1 MSSDAAFAG
10 HRARKRFSQN
20 FLRDPLVIDRLVE
33 AIRPQPGDA
42 IVEIGPGQGAL
53 TSALLARGVAVTAI
67 ELDRDLAAGLRVR
80 FPELDLLEGDALK
93 HDFTALAT
101 RLGAPRLRLVGNLPY
116 NISSPLIFHALEH
129 AAVIQDAHF
138 MLQDEVVQRLAAAPG
153 SKAWGR
159 LGVMVQL
166 HCDVQALFAV
176 PPSAFTPEPKVDSR
190 IVRLQP
196 RLGPAGLPTDP
207 PLFAEVV
214 RTVFAQRRKTLR
226 NTLKAYPERE
236 TLTDRWDLSRRPEQL
251 TLGDFVGLA
260 NDLAALRDQD
270 PRHG

>member
-1 MSSDAAFAG
+1 MSGDAPFAG

-20 FLRDPLVIDRLVE
+20 FLRDPVVIDRLVE

-42 IVEIGPGQGAL
+42 LVEIGPGQGAL
-53 TSALLARGVAVTAI
+53 TSALLARGVALTAI
-67 ELDRDLAAGLRVR
+67 ELDRDLAVGLRVR
-80 FPELDLLEGDALK
+80 FPELDLIEGDALK
-93 HDFTALAT
+93 QDFTALAA
-101 RLGAPRLRLVGNLPY
+101 RLGASRLRLVGNLPY

-129 AAVIQDAHF
+129 ASAIQDAHF

-176 PPSAFTPEPKVDSR
+176 PPSAFTPEPKVNSR

-196 RLGPAGLPTDP
+196 RPGPAGLPTDP
-207 PLFAEVV
+207 QLFAEVV
-214 RTVFAQRRKTLR
+214 RAVFAQRRKTLR
-226 NTLKAYPERE
+226 NTLKSYSERE
-236 TLTDRWDLSRRPEQL
+236 ALAAEWDLSLRPEQL
-251 TLGDFVGLA
+251 TLGDFVRLA
-260 NDLAALRDQD
+260 NDLAVLKGQSD
-270 PRHG
+270 G

>member
-1 MSSDAAFAG
+1 MSGDAPFAG

-20 FLRDPLVIDRLVE
+20 FLRDPVVIDRLVE

-42 IVEIGPGQGAL
+42 LVEIGPGQGAL
-53 TSALLARGVAVTAI
+53 TSALLARGVALTDI

-80 FPELDLLEGDALK
+80 FPELDLIEGDALK
-93 HDFTALAT
+93 QDFTALAA
-101 RLGAPRLRLVGNLPY
+101 RLGASRLRLVGNLPY

-129 AAVIQDAHF
+129 ASAIQDAHF

-176 PPSAFTPEPKVDSR
+176 PPSAFTPEPKVNSR

-196 RLGPAGLPTDP
+196 RPGPAGLPTDP
-207 PLFAEVV
+207 QLFAEVV
-214 RTVFAQRRKTLR
+214 RAVFAQRRKTLR
-226 NTLKAYPERE
+226 NTLKSYAERE
-236 TLTDRWDLSRRPEQL
+236 ALAAQWDLSLRPEQL
-251 TLGDFVGLA
+251 SLGDFVRLA
-260 NDLAALRDQD
+260 NDLAALKSQGD
-270 PRHG
+270 G

>member
-1 MSSDAAFAG
+1 MSGDAPFAG

-20 FLRDPLVIDRLVE
+20 FLRDPVVIDRLVE

-42 IVEIGPGQGAL
+42 LVEIGPGQGAL
-53 TSALLARGVAVTAI
+53 TSALLARGVALTAI

-80 FPELDLLEGDALK
+80 FPELNLIEGDALK
-93 HDFTALAT
+93 QDFTALAA
-101 RLGAPRLRLVGNLPY
+101 RLGASRLRLVGNLPY

-129 AAVIQDAHF
+129 ASAIQDAHF

-176 PPSAFTPEPKVDSR
+176 PPSAFTPEPKVNSR

-196 RLGPAGLPTDP
+196 RPGPAGLPTDP
-207 PLFAEVV
+207 QLFAEVV
-214 RTVFAQRRKTLR
+214 RAVFAQRRKTLR
-226 NTLKAYPERE
+226 NTLKSYAERE
-236 TLTDRWDLSRRPEQL
+236 ALAAQWDLSLRPEQL
-251 TLGDFVGLA
+251 SLGDFVRLA
-260 NDLAALRDQD
+260 NDLAALKSQGD
-270 PRHG
+270 G

>member
-1 MSSDAAFAG
+1 MSGDGLFAG

-20 FLRDPLVIDRLVE
+20 FLRDPMVIDRLLEV
-33 AIRPQPGDA
+33 IRPQPGDA

-53 TSALLARGVAVTAI
+53 TGALLDRGVAVTAI

-80 FPELDLLEGDALK
+80 FPELDLIEGDALK
-93 HDFTALAT
+93 QDFTALAA
-101 RLGAPRLRLVGNLPY
+101 RLGSPRLRLVGNLPY

-129 AAVIQDAHF
+129 AAAIQDAYF

-176 PPSAFTPEPKVDSR
+176 PPSAFTPEPKVNSR

-196 RLGPAGLPTDP
+196 RLGPAGLPADP

-214 RTVFAQRRKTLR
+214 RAVFAQRRKTLR
-226 NTLKAYPERE
+226 NTLKPYPERE
-236 TLTDRWDLSRRPEQL
+236 ALAAQWDLSLRPEQL
-251 TLGDFVGLA
+251 ALSDFVRLA
-260 NDLAALRDQD
+260 NDLAALRGQD
-270 PRHG
+270 PSHG

>member
-1 MSSDAAFAG
+1 VSGEAPFAG

-20 FLRDPLVIDRLVE
+20 FLRDPVVIDRLVE

-42 IVEIGPGQGAL
+42 LVEIGPGQGAL
-53 TSALLARGVAVTAI
+53 TSALLARGVALTAI

-80 FPELDLLEGDALK
+80 FRELDLIEGDALK
-93 HDFTALAT
+93 QDFTALAA

-129 AAVIQDAHF
+129 AAAIQDAHF

-166 HCDVQALFAV
+166 HCEVQALFAV
-176 PPSAFTPEPKVDSR
+176 PPSAFTPEPKVNSR

-207 PLFAEVV
+207 RLFAEVV
-214 RTVFAQRRKTLR
+214 RAVFAQRRKTLR
-226 NTLKAYPERE
+226 NTLKSYSERE
-236 TLTDRWDLSRRPEQL
+236 ALAAEWDLSLRPEQL
-251 TLGDFVGLA
+251 TLGDFVRLA
-260 NDLAALRDQD
+260 NDLAVLKGQSD
-270 PRHG
+270 G

>member
-1 MSSDAAFAG
+1 VSDDAPFAG

-20 FLRDPLVIDRLVE
+20 FLRDPVVIDRLVE
-33 AIRPQPGDA
+33 AIRPQSGDA
-42 IVEIGPGQGAL
+42 LVEIGPGQGAL
-53 TSALLARGVAVTAI
+53 TSALLARGVALTAI

-80 FPELDLLEGDALK
+80 FPELDLIEGDALK
-93 HDFTALAT
+93 QDFTALAE
-101 RLGAPRLRLVGNLPY
+101 RLGARRLRLVGNLPY

-129 AAVIQDAHF
+129 AGAIQDAHF

-176 PPSAFTPEPKVDSR
+176 PPSAFTPEPKVNSR

-196 RLGPAGLPTDP
+196 RPDPAGLPTDP
-207 PLFAEVV
+207 QLFAEMV
-214 RTVFAQRRKTLR
+214 RAVFAQRRKTLR
-226 NTLKAYPERE
+226 NTLKSYSERE
-236 TLTDRWDLSRRPEQL
+236 ALAAQWDLSLRPEQL
-251 TLGDFVGLA
+251 TLGDFVRLA
-260 NDLAALRDQD
+260 NDLAALKSQGD
-270 PRHG
+270 G

>member
-10 HRARKRFSQN
+10 HRARKRFPQN
-20 FLRDPLVIDRLVE
+20 FLRDPLVIDRPVE

-53 TSALLARGVAVTAI
+53 TSALLARGVAVAAI

-80 FPELDLLEGDALK
+80 FPELDLLGDALK

-101 RLGAPRLRLVGNLPY
+101 VLGRPGCLVGNLPY

-129 AAVIQDAHF
+129 AAVGQDAHF

-153 SKAWGR
+153 SKARGR

-166 HCDVQALFAV
+166 HCDVQALLPCPRAHS
-176 PPSAFTPEPKVDSR
+176 PPSRRSIPHCTSSAS
-190 IVRLQP
+190 P
-196 RLGPAGLPTDP
+196 RP
-207 PLFAEVV
+207 
-214 RTVFAQRRKTLR
+214 R
-226 NTLKAYPERE
+226 
-236 TLTDRWDLSRRPEQL
+236 
-251 TLGDFVGLA
+251 GLA
-260 NDLAALRDQD
+260 DGPPALR
-270 PRHG
+270 

>member
-1 MSSDAAFAG
+1 MPSSRSVLGRGVDL
-10 HRARKRFSQN
+10 S
-20 FLRDPLVIDRLVE
+20 
-33 AIRPQPGDA
+33 
-42 IVEIGPGQGAL
+42 
-53 TSALLARGVAVTAI
+53 LLARGVAVTAI

-93 HDFTALAT
+93 YDFTTLAT

-176 PPSAFTPEPKVDSR
+176 PPSAFTPRAEGQFPHCASSAS
-190 IVRLQP
+190 P
-196 RLGPAGLPTDP
+196 RTRGLADGP

-214 RTVFAQRRKTLR
+214 RAVFAQRRKTLR
-226 NTLKAYPERE
+226 NTLKAYPERVA
-236 TLTDRWDLSRRPEQL
+236 LTDRWDPSRRPEQL

-270 PRHG
+270 PNHG